1 MIHRVYSSLETFRE
15 LSFRQGLNILLS
27 DKSAGSTQQHT
38 RNRAG
43 KSSLLELVHFVCGG
57 NAGKDSLF
65 RSDAI
70 VAAHFGLEMD
80 LFETAVQVSRSGSE
94 PSRIVVEQGDT
105 SKWPKQ
111 PKTPR
116 ATDKAII
123 SNANWRLVLGKAFF
137 GLTEELAADSEE
149 EEAGGNLSF
158 RSMLPYFA
166 RRERNGGMR
175 EPSKNN
181 ANQQTGNSQIA
192 LSYLIGFDWTIA
204 QQWES
209 VRQKEKR
216 IKELKQIVGQGLLTD
231 VLDSAAS
238 LRSRLVVAEE
248 KLNRIVS
255 SLSSFRVHEQYRDL
269 EREATALTRELAD
282 IADEN
287 QLDHIYIDELNAAM
301 SAETPP
307 APNDLARLYEEAGI
321 VLPELV
327 RRRYEDVVSFHE
339 SIVRNRR
346 SYLRS
351 ELAQAAERVKD
362 REQRRNERDS
372 RRAALLGML
381 RSHGALDQFVALQA
395 EQGRLQADVD
405 TLRHRFEAATQLES
419 TSSSLESDRVHL
431 LERLRQEFSERSN
444 VLDEAIRTFSR
455 ISDELYGEPGRIE
468 FHPTHN
474 GPEIRIDIP
483 GDRSRGIGNMEI
495 FCFDMMLQ
503 QMCARQGFGP
513 GFLIHDSHLFDGV
526 DPRQTGKALAVG
538 ATLAER
544 NGFQYIVTLNS
555 DVLSELPLDFEVR
568 QYIIPQ
574 RLTDATDDGGL
585 FGIRFDPPKGYGTD
599 QQKSGGVERSRQSP
613 S

>member
-1 MIHRVYSSLETFRE
+1 MIHRVYSSLQTFRT
-15 LSFRQGLNILLS
+15 LSFRPGLNILIS
-27 DKSAGSTQQHT
+27 DKSHGATQQQT

-43 KSSLLELVHFVCGG
+43 KSSLVELIHFVCGG
-57 NAGKDSLF
+57 NASKDSLF

-70 VAAHFGLEMD
+70 IGEHFGLEMD
-80 LFETAVQVSRSGSE
+80 LFGASVQVSRSGSE
-94 PSRIVVEQGDT
+94 PPKIIVEQGDT
-105 SKWPKQ
+105 NNWPKQ
-111 PKTPR
+111 PKTER
-116 ATDKAII
+116 ATGRTII
-123 SNANWRLVLGKAFF
+123 SNANWRIVLGKAFL
-137 GLTEELAADSEE
+137 GLSEDVAADGDEE
-149 EEAGGNLSF
+149 ESGSHPSF
-158 RSMLPYFA
+158 RSMFSYFA

-181 ANQQTGNSQIA
+181 ANQQTGDSQIG

-248 KLNRIVS
+248 KLGRIIS
-255 SLSSFRVHEQYRDL
+255 SLSTFRVHEQYRGL
-269 EREATALTRELAD
+269 EREATALTRSLAD

-301 SAETPP
+301 STEAPP
-307 APNDLARLYEEAGI
+307 APNDLAKLYEEAGI
-321 VLPELV
+321 VLPGLV
-327 RRRYEDVVSFHE
+327 RRRYEDVLSFHE
-339 SIVRNRR
+339 SVVRNRR
-346 SYLRS
+346 SYLQS
-351 ELAQAAERVKD
+351 ELAQATERVRQ
-362 REQRRNERDS
+362 REQKRKEHDE
-372 RRAALLGML
+372 RRAELLDML
-381 RSHGALDQFVALQA
+381 RSHGALEQFVALQA
-395 EQGRLQADVD
+395 EQGRLQADVE
-405 TLRHRFEAATQLES
+405 TLRRRFEAATQLEA
-419 TSSSLESDRVHL
+419 TSSSLESERVHL
-431 LERLRQEFSERSN
+431 LERLRQEFSERST
-444 VLDEAIRTFSR
+444 VIDDAIRAFGN

-474 GPEIRIDIP
+474 GPEIRIAIP

-526 DPRQTGKALAVG
+526 DPRQTGRALSVG
-538 ATLAER
+538 AKLAEK
-544 NGFQYIVTLNS
+544 NHFQYIVTLNS
-555 DVLSELPLDFEVR
+555 DVLSELPGDFEVE
-568 QYIIPQ
+568 QYLIPQ

-585 FGIRFDPPKGYGTD
+585 FGIRFEPPKGYETEAP
-599 QQKSGGVERSRQSP
+599 KSP
-613 S
+613 SAKKNRKASS